1 MEIRNDLTNLKVHS
15 NFSKKTG
22 KKNYE
27 FRFKKTMDSEEKEN
41 QPWAIYM
48 RSDWF
53 WKNENSNVQ
62 NLCESFFLYLGINL
76 CRFIE

>member
-1 MEIRNDLTNLKVHS
+1 MISDK
-15 NFSKKTG
+15 KKTL
-22 KKNYE
+22 
-27 FRFKKTMDSEEKEN
+27 DSKETEK
-41 QPWAIYM
+41 QPWEIYM

-53 WKNENSNVQ
+53 WKHENSNVQ